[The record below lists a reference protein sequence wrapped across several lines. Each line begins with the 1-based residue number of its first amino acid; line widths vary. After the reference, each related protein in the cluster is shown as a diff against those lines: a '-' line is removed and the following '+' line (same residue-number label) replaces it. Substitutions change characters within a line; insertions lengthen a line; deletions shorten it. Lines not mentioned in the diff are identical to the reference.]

1 MPRNRSQLDK
11 KLGELIRAI
20 QREESELV
28 VGTEGWAKT
37 HAICENVE
45 QILWTIRGHGDFEDL
60 RGHIQLA
67 DRIGRDW
74 LGLHAHPAI
83 LPAVELA
90 QSAWDEQF
98 VQ

>member
-11 KLGELIRAI
+11 KLGALIRAI

-28 VGTEGWAKT
+28 VGTEGWAKA
-37 HAICENVE
+37 HAIRENVK
-45 QILWTIRGHGDFEDL
+45 QILWTIRGHGDFADL
-60 RGHIQLA
+60 HGHIQLA

-74 LGLHAHPAI
+74 LHAHPAVV
-83 LPAVELA
+83 PAVELA
-90 QSAWDEQF
+90 QSAWDEQS